1 MLSDPHESLGRGD
14 GLEPNEGTE
23 NSLAGSVYQCLGRK
37 RQKAIEGWS
46 VGILGAIAILG
57 VTYASLPYSWW

>member
-1 MLSDPHESLGRGD
+1 MRSDPYEPDAVGGVMPSD
-14 GLEPNEGTE
+14 GAETK
-23 NSLAGSVYQCLGRK
+23 LAGTGYRCLGRK

-57 VTYASLPYSWW
+57 AAYASLPYSWW